1 MWYDSVLD
9 FLRFGPARTRAGRTR
24 SVVPRKWRATCKL
37 HLELLED
44 RTLPSTLTVLNTHDN
59 GDGSLRAVLA
69 AAQPDDTIR
78 FDHHLRGQTI
88 TLTSGELVIDKSLD
102 IEGLGANRL
111 TVSGNDASRVF
122 EIAGGVTVE
131 IDDLTIAHGR
141 ADNGGGIWNAGGTLT
156 LSHDVIADNQA
167 LGAPGSGAR
176 GGGVFNQGGTLTVDH
191 STFSDNQGIG
201 GAGDPGVLG
210 SNGAGG
216 GLWNGRGST
225 LLVTNSTFT
234 GNQALGG
241 AGGSGQVGGNGNG
254 GGLQQNSSLDGIVAF
269 SRFTDN
275 QAIGGPGGAGGDGGA
290 GDGGGLLNSVPT
302 GATALTVSDCS
313 VRGNQAIGGAGGA
326 G

>member
-78 FDHHLRGQTI
+78 FDHQLSGQTI

-122 EIAGGVTVE
+122 RVGSDVTVE

-156 LSHDVIADNQA
+156 LSQDVIADNQA

-191 STFSDNQGIG
+191 STFSDNVAVGGRRLDAAVTTGGLGGGIG
-201 GAGDPGVLG
+201 STDLGA
-210 SNGAGG
+210 
-216 GLWNGRGST
+216 T
-225 LLVTNSTFT
+225 LTVRNSTF
-234 GNQALGG
+234 
-241 AGGSGQVGGNGNG
+241 
-254 GGLQQNSSLDGIVAF
+254 
-269 SRFTDN
+269 
-275 QAIGGPGGAGGDGGA
+275 
-290 GDGGGLLNSVPT
+290 
-302 GATALTVSDCS
+302 
-313 VRGNQAIGGAGGA
+313 
-326 G
+326 

>member
-1 MWYDSVLD
+1 MSQTAFRKDTVIMWYDSMLD
-9 FLRFGPARTRAGRTR
+9 FLKFGSARTRAGRTR

-44 RTLPSTLTVLNTHDN
+44 RTLPSTLTVLNTQDN

-88 TLTSGELVIDKSLD
+88 SLTSGELVIDKSLD

-122 EIAGGVTVE
+122 RVGSGVTVE

-141 ADNGGGIWNAGGTLT
+141 ADNGGGLWDAGGTLPRA
-156 LSHDVIADNQA
+156 HDVIAANQA

-191 STFSDNQGIG
+191 STFSDNVVVGGRRLDAAVTTGGQGGGIASIDLGATLTVRNSTFSDNQAIG
-201 GAGDPGVLG
+201 GAGDPGIAG
-210 SNGAGG
+210 SNGGGG
-216 GLWNGRGST
+216 GLWDGRGSA
-225 LLVTNSTFT
+225 LLVTDR
-234 GNQALGG
+234 
-241 AGGSGQVGGNGNG
+241 QVTRNHTP
-254 GGLQQNSSLDGIVAF
+254 
-269 SRFTDN
+269 R
-275 QAIGGPGGAGGDGGA
+275 
-290 GDGGGLLNSVPT
+290 
-302 GATALTVSDCS
+302 
-313 VRGNQAIGGAGGA
+313 
-326 G
+326 